1 MKRILCAALLA
12 ACALS
17 QAQLIVGNDQSGAA
31 SLYYV
36 DVATGQSTALF
47 STSTT
52 SQKFWGLAADN
63 VNQVLYW
70 NSGSTLNWA
79 SFASVRAGA
88 PIINSIGLTFNGSAS
103 AKVALAFDEATGKLM
118 ATKNIATEAVYE
130 VNPATGV
137 TTQLYAYSNTL
148 DFGGLEVD
156 NTNGKLYGLSDSPS
170 TARGLYEINIAAQTT
185 TLKAPYPAGE
195 TDIDG
200 LAVNNGLA
208 YYVTDGPNTTQ
219 QFLYIYDVNTGNQVG
234 TFNSPFTGSGT
245 FSAGTW
251 APGLNPVPEPGTM
264 IALGLGAGWL
274 LRRRKR

>member
-1 MKRILCAALLA
+1 VA
-12 ACALS
+12 

-31 SLYYV
+31 SLYYI
-36 DVATGQSTALF
+36 DVGTGNATALF

-63 VNQVLYW
+63 VSQTLYW
-70 NSGSTLNWA
+70 NSGTTLNWA

-88 PIINSIGLTFNGSAS
+88 PVINSVAMTFNGAAS
-103 AKVALAFDEATGKLM
+103 SKVALAYNESTGKLY
-118 ATKNIATEAVYE
+118 ATKNITTEAVYE
-130 VNPATGV
+130 VDPNTGV
-137 TTQLYAYSNTL
+137 TTQVFVYSSTL

-156 NTNGKLYGLSDSPS
+156 NTNGRLYGLSDTPS
-170 TARGLYEINIAAQTT
+170 TARGLYEIDLTAQTT
-185 TLKAPYPAGE
+185 TLRAPYPAGE

-219 QFLYIYDVNTGNQVG
+219 QFLYIFDVNTGTQVG

-251 APGLNPVPEPGTM
+251 APGLNPVPEPATM
-264 IALGLGAGWL
+264 LALSLGAGLL
-274 LRRRKR
+274 LRRRMKR